1 MHDKERGVFMITIAR
16 QCGCGGEEI
25 GRLLSETCSLPFY
38 DKKALIALAKEK
50 GIYESMPNFF
60 SEKPINSLLYAIA
73 AGESV
78 TKLGTGA
85 VAQVRD
91 MLARQSAVMIGR
103 CGNYIFRGEPKL
115 LRIFL
120 GADIEQRIAT
130 IQEKHKLAKH
140 RAKVLVQETDE
151 QRAAFHKY
159 YTGESWGQ
167 AQYYDICL
175 NITGMT
181 KEQVVKIILEYVQ
194 QMPSFLT
201 LEINRK

>member
-1 MHDKERGVFMITIAR
+1 MITIAR
-16 QCGCGGEEI
+16 QCGCGGEEV
-25 GRLLSETCSLPFY
+25 GQLLSETCSMPFY
-38 DKKALIALAKEK
+38 NKKELIALAKEK

-60 SEKPINSLLYAIA
+60 SERPINSLLYASA

-85 VAQVRD
+85 VMQVKD
-91 MLARQSAVMIGR
+91 MLAGQSAVMIGR
-103 CGNYIFRGEPKL
+103 CGNYIFREEPRL

-120 GADIEQRIAT
+120 GAALEQRIET
-130 IQEKHKLAKH
+130 IREKHKITKH
-140 RAKVLVQETDE
+140 KAKVLVQETDE

-159 YTGESWGQ
+159 YTGENWGQ

-194 QMPSFLT
+194 QMPGFLT
-201 LEINRK
+201 LNK

>member
-1 MHDKERGVFMITIAR
+1 MITIAR

-25 GRLLSETCSLPFY
+25 GQLLSETCSMPFY
-38 DKKALIALAKEK
+38 NKKELITLAKEK

-85 VAQVRD
+85 VKQVRD
-91 MLARQSAVMIGR
+91 MLAGQPAVVIGR
-103 CGNYIFRGEPKL
+103 CGNYIFREEPKL

-120 GADIEQRIAT
+120 GAAMEQRIET
-130 IQEKHKLAKH
+130 IREKHKITKH
-140 RAKVLVQETDE
+140 KAKVLVQETDE

-175 NITGMT
+175 NITGMK

-194 QMPSFLT
+194 HLPSFLT
-201 LEINRK
+201 QYK

>member
-1 MHDKERGVFMITIAR
+1 MITIAR
-16 QCGCGGEEI
+16 QCGCRGDEI
-25 GRLLSETCSLPFY
+25 GQLLSETFSLPFY
-38 DKKALIALAKEK
+38 DKKALIALAKEQ
-50 GIYESMPNFF
+50 GVYESMPNFF
-60 SEKPINSLLYAIA
+60 SEKPVNSLLYAIA

-78 TKLGTGA
+78 TRLGTGT

-91 MLARQSAVMIGR
+91 MLAAQSAVMIGR
-103 CGNYIFRGEPKL
+103 CGNYIFRGEANL
-115 LRIFL
+115 VRIFL

-130 IQEKHKLAKH
+130 IQEKHKLGKH

-159 YTGESWGQ
+159 YTGENWGQ

-181 KEQVVKIILEYVQ
+181 RQQVVEIIVKYMQ
-194 QMPSFLT
+194 QMPSILT
-201 LEINRK
+201 PKE

>member
-1 MHDKERGVFMITIAR
+1 MITIAR

-25 GRLLSETCSLPFY
+25 GQLLSETCSMPFY
-38 DKKALIALAKEK
+38 NKKELIALAKEK

-85 VAQVRD
+85 VMQVKD
-91 MLARQSAVMIGR
+91 MLAGQPAVMIGR
-103 CGNYIFRGEPKL
+103 CGNYIFREEPKL

-120 GADIEQRIAT
+120 GAALEQRVET
-130 IQEKHKLAKH
+130 IREKHKITKH
-140 RAKVLVQETDE
+140 KAKVLVQETDE

-181 KEQVVKIILEYVQ
+181 KEQVLKIILEYMQ
-194 QMPSFLT
+194 QMPGFLT
-201 LEINRK
+201 LNK

>member
-1 MHDKERGVFMITIAR
+1 MITIAR

-25 GRLLSETCSLPFY
+25 GQLLSETCSMPFY
-38 DKKALIALAKEK
+38 NKKELIALAKEK

-85 VAQVRD
+85 VMQVKD
-91 MLARQSAVMIGR
+91 MLAGQSAVMIGR
-103 CGNYIFRGEPKL
+103 CGNYIFREEPKL

-120 GADIEQRIAT
+120 GAALEQRIET
-130 IQEKHKLAKH
+130 IREKHKITRHK
-140 RAKVLVQETDE
+140 AKVLVQETDE

-181 KEQVVKIILEYVQ
+181 KEQVVKIILEYMQ
-194 QMPSFLT
+194 QMPGFLT
-201 LEINRK
+201 QNK

>member
-1 MHDKERGVFMITIAR
+1 MITIAR
-16 QCGCGGEEI
+16 QCGCGGEEV
-25 GRLLSETCSLPFY
+25 GQLLSETCSMPFY
-38 DKKALIALAKEK
+38 NKKELIALAKEK

-60 SEKPINSLLYAIA
+60 SERPINSLLYAIA

-85 VAQVRD
+85 VMQVKD
-91 MLARQSAVMIGR
+91 MLAGQSAVMIGR
-103 CGNYIFRGEPKL
+103 CGNYIFREEPRL

-120 GADIEQRIAT
+120 GAALEQRIET
-130 IQEKHKLAKH
+130 IREKHKITKH
-140 RAKVLVQETDE
+140 KAKVLVQETDE

-159 YTGESWGQ
+159 YTGENWGQ

-194 QMPSFLT
+194 QMPGFLT
-201 LEINRK
+201 LNK